1 MALIRAFIAVEL
13 PEELKKSLPSLK
25 HNLKKTVRR

>member
-1 MALIRAFIAVEL
+1 MTLIRAFIAVEL
-13 PEELKKSLPSLK
+13 PAELKKELADLK